1 VEEEGSFAESVK
13 RLRQEAGVTPMP
25 GRPERLPLKEIKTAE
40 GAFQPRDIETAWL
53 ATDSHVKALAEA
65 VKNADGY
72 AFDPITIWWSGR
84 HWYVIDGHHR
94 IMAYRRAKKEDEK
107 LKIEAVP
114 VTVFEGTVE
123 QAIQEA
129 VTLNSKDKLPM
140 SKADKLERAWK
151 LVCLNAD
158 EMTKEQIVKATTVS
172 ARTVA
177 NMRRERRVL
186 LEQGETNLLAWTWVD
201 VLAQG
206 RPVNHDDDWQERQAV
221 QWQKRLVKHFGKK
234 FAEQPEIAARA
245 LELYSARLP
254 EELVRFWPDQ
264 ARRAVEEVDELEF

>member
-13 RLRQEAGVTPMP
+13 RLREEAGKAPVPSKP
-25 GRPERLPLKEIKTAE
+25 VRLRLKEIRTAE
-40 GAFQPRDIETAWL
+40 RAFQPRDIETAWL
-53 ATDSHVKALAEA
+53 ALDSHVKALTEA
-65 VKNADGY
+65 VKNAEGN
-72 AFDPITIWWSGR
+72 AFDPITVWWSGL

-94 IMAYRRAKKEDEK
+94 MKAYLRAKKEDEK
-107 LKIEAVP
+107 LKIETVP
-114 VTVFEGTVE
+114 VNVFEGTIE
-123 QAIQEA
+123 LAIQEA

-158 EMTKEQIVKATTVS
+158 GMTKEQIVKATTVS
-172 ARTVA
+172 ERTVA
-177 NMRRERRVL
+177 NMRRERRTL
-186 LEQGETNLLAWTWVD
+186 LQHGEADLLALTWVD
-201 VLAQG
+201 VLAHG
-206 RPVNHDDDWQERQAV
+206 RPASHDDEWQERQAI

-254 EELVRFWPDQ
+254 EELVRLWPEE
-264 ARRAVEEVDELEF
+264 ARRAVQEDEELEF